1 MASTNSL
8 QASISGDRWWGG
20 FTAEITL
27 TNTSTEDLASWSY
40 SFDSPH
46 LINTAPW
53 GAEISAVLLDNGLT
67 RYTLTGEDWGEKIPA
82 GESVTIGFNGTQ
94 GTDLGYEGELSAA
107 MLFASD
113 STDAVMSQPSAE
125 SNEESPERTDISTGP
140 AVEMPR

>member
-1 MASTNSL
+1 MASTTSL

-20 FTAEITL
+20 FTAEITF
-27 TNTSTEDLASWSY
+27 TNTSRQDLANWSY

-67 RYTLTGEDWGEKIPA
+67 RYTLTGNNWGERIPA
-82 GESVTIGFNGTQ
+82 GASVTIGFNGTQ
-94 GTDLGYEGELSAA
+94 GTDLGNEGELSAA

-113 STDAVMSQPSAE
+113 NATE
-125 SNEESPERTDISTGP
+125 SVVSSS
-140 AVEMPR
+140 